1 MNETSAR
8 KLATMLTESQRAE
21 GRQRAK
27 AIEQQRA
34 GEPEICEG
42 K

>member
-8 KLATMLTESQRAE
+8 KLTTMLTESQRAE
-21 GRQRAK
+21 VLQLAK

-34 GEPEICEG
+34 GEPEIREG